1 MADYEKM
8 YYTILNSNYE
18 GQLSNSQIRDKF
30 VLGLSSLFLWVV
42 YNQIGESDTFALI
55 GISAM
60 FIVSQICVF
69 MSLYTSDKALKLAV
83 ERLYDYY
90 EMNNKTAFDLVNRW
104 DVLTYRFGQL
114 AVQAFMVGLIGL
126 TVLMFLEHFI

>member
-8 YYTILNSNYE
+8 YYTVLNSNYE

-42 YNQIGESDTFALI
+42 YNQIGEADTFALI

-60 FIVSQICVF
+60 FVVSQICVF
-69 MSLYTSDKALKLAV
+69 LSLYTSDKALKLSV
-83 ERLYDYY
+83 EQLHDYY
-90 EMNNKTAFDLVNRW
+90 VRNHPEAFDLANRW
-104 DVLTYRFGQL
+104 NSLNYRLGQL
-114 AVQAFMVGLIGL
+114 AVQGFMVGLIGL
-126 TVLMFLEHFI
+126 TVLMFLEHFT